1 MSYSVEQQHIWKKA
15 FQARRGNHE
24 QNSELEKYKVC
35 LENSLNLRTLEQ
47 FLYSSV
53 Q

>member
-1 MSYSVEQQHIWKKA
+1 MEEGIPGKE
-15 FQARRGNHE
+15 GNHE
-24 QNSELEKYKVC
+24 QNIELEKYKVC

-47 FLYSSV
+47 FLYGSV